1 MEFRA
6 SVSSKIKDYCAQPGH
21 SQAKLAEQVGVS
33 SNTVTAWAKD
43 ETLKGSV
50 EIGGKNLRTLAEVMG
65 TSMDYLAGRTD
76 IDPGDEVKELEVI
89 HDIFHIDV
97 VSQTLT
103 ITSALYKY
111 LQKIGEIEKVRRE
124 NRLPDEPYRLWI
136 AQAQSEYKKEASEHN
151 EDADSVKFEIYPSGF
166 LEDYKKQIR
175 KQLVREDPRPGGY
188 DIPH

>member
-6 SVSSKIKDYCAQPGH
+6 SVSSKIKEYCARPGY
-21 SQAKLAEQVGVS
+21 SQAKLAEDVGVS
-33 SNTVTAWAKD
+33 SNTISAWAKD

-65 TSMDYLAGRTD
+65 TSMDYLAGKAE

-103 ITSALYKY
+103 ITPALYKY
-111 LQKIGEIEKVRRE
+111 LQKLGEIERVRRE
-124 NRLPDEPYRLWI
+124 NSLPDEPYRLWV
-136 AQAQSEYKKEASEHN
+136 AQA
-151 EDADSVKFEIYPSGF
+151 
-166 LEDYKKQIR
+166 
-175 KQLVREDPRPGGY
+175 
-188 DIPH
+188 